1 MLLELGAG
9 VHLWPR
15 TAWSSL
21 PQVEAPGFRQHE
33 KTSGYDKTALQGH
46 LAMNKEH
53 FRAMLGTTR
62 KPGSVS
68 NGSFQH
74 LLSHL

>member
-53 FRAMLGTTR
+53 FRAMLGTNT
-62 KPGSVS
+62 
-68 NGSFQH
+68 
-74 LLSHL
+74 

>member
-1 MLLELGAG
+1 MESLSKSSQQWRRAVLLELGAG

-15 TAWSSL
+15 IAWSSL

-33 KTSGYDKTALQGH
+33 KTSGCDKTALQGH

-53 FRAMLGTTR
+53 FRAMLGTNT
-62 KPGSVS
+62 
-68 NGSFQH
+68 
-74 LLSHL
+74 